1 MDRDGWEE
9 TLGKSGVSCG
19 INNSLHLLTF
29 ASANNLV
36 VGNTLFQHPQRHK
49 LMWQHLTGEDLA
61 ILNYFFINCRF
72 QSSLKGNTRTQMRL
86 ISRPCQISASTTKD
100 KEESDVTSEAE
111 MDAAQWLSDQGP
123 IPTVLTSKFTA
134 LVSLDDIDEKE
145 TQITTTIVATLPT
158 CLTLNPPWI
167 LHECLD
173 LVQERKQMKHINF
186 EQYQVLNREVEN
198 WTRSL
203 LE

>member
-111 MDAAQWLSDQGP
+111 MDAAQ
-123 IPTVLTSKFTA
+123 
-134 LVSLDDIDEKE
+134 
-145 TQITTTIVATLPT
+145 
-158 CLTLNPPWI
+158 
-167 LHECLD
+167 
-173 LVQERKQMKHINF
+173 
-186 EQYQVLNREVEN
+186 
-198 WTRSL
+198 
-203 LE
+203 